1 MKKSTIIKT
10 LGIITAFSIAI
21 PSAGILA
28 KNALQSSASEY
39 SITQT
44 EEASELSNSISDNN
58 AIYASGNSADT
69 ANNSL
74 GDSADVIPGDLP
86 ENNPSDGMP
95 GNPPEGNPPEGNPPD
110 GMPGDPPE
118 GNPPDKM
125 PGGKGG
131 QPGPGGS
138 SSSVTYDASEI
149 ITSDTTETGKSISSD
164 TADVSALIVSG
175 STVTEDSI
183 NISKTGSSEDGDNCN
198 FYGQNAAVLAK
209 DGAVLYISNAD
220 IYSNA
225 NGANGVFSYGGN
237 GGKNGASGDGTTVYI
252 SDSTITTEGNGSGG
266 IMTTGGG
273 TTYATNLTIT
283 TSGQSSA
290 AIRKSSE

>member
-86 ENNPSDGMP
+86 ESNPSDGMP
-95 GNPPEGNPPEGNPPD
+95 GNPPDGNPPD
-110 GMPGDPPE
+110 GVPGNPPE

-131 QPGPGGS
+131 QPSPGGS
-138 SSSVTYDASEI
+138 SSSAYF
-149 ITSDTTETGKSISSD
+149 
-164 TADVSALIVSG
+164 
-175 STVTEDSI
+175 
-183 NISKTGSSEDGDNCN
+183 SKLN
-198 FYGQNAAVLAK
+198 F
-209 DGAVLYISNAD
+209 
-220 IYSNA
+220 
-225 NGANGVFSYGGN
+225 
-237 GGKNGASGDGTTVYI
+237 
-252 SDSTITTEGNGSGG
+252 TITDIAYCNYSKFRFILFDNEV
-266 IMTTGGG
+266 
-273 TTYATNLTIT
+273 Y
-283 TSGQSSA
+283 
-290 AIRKSSE
+290 